1 MHVVLVPRLWS
12 QEEGQADSWASCGL
26 QGDTQL
32 SRTPPSD
39 HVLAQTLAQRR
50 IVYVTLCQ
58 GVKGSI
64 P

>member
-1 MHVVLVPRLWS
+1 MHVVLAPRLWS
-12 QEEGQADSWASCGL
+12 QEEGAIGL
-26 QGDTQL
+26 VGIMRSTSDTQL

-39 HVLAQTLAQRR
+39 DVLAQTLAQRR
-50 IVYVTLCQ
+50 MVYVTLCQ